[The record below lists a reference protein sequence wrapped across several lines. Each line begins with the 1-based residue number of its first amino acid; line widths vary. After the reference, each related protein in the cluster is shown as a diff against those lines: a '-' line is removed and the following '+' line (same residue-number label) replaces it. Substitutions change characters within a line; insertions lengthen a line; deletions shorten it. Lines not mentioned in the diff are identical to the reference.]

1 MSSVVAIVKSIVGQ
15 VFAVS
20 PEGIRRVLIEG
31 DRLFA
36 GEQVVTGAAGA
47 VTLALAD
54 GRTIDLG
61 RDTQWSANTPDSS
74 TDLSAA
80 TAQAAPSVEEL
91 QQAIAAGADPTQ
103 DLEATAA
110 GPGANDTGGD
120 GGGSHSFVLLSET
133 AGEVDPTV
141 GYPTEGP
148 NGAAAQNTREI
159 EGDTNPINA
168 DTGDDGV
175 VQRTATLTV
184 TATTAITEAGGVITY
199 TATVTQAPSA
209 DLTVNLSNG
218 QSVLIP
224 AGQTTGAVNVT
235 VPDTN
240 TPYID
245 PSQISAVVTGTTG
258 GGDLVVTTDPTPAVT
273 RVDDTIDVTTVT
285 LIVGNN
291 PVTEGTTI
299 TYTAVL
305 TNPAQTPVTVT
316 LSNGST
322 ITIPAGQSS
331 GSVDVA
337 APANDVYNNP
347 TTINTTITGAT
358 GGNFESLVP
367 STTPAVVNIVDS
379 IDTTTV
385 VLTATVPAGG
395 ALENGAILYT
405 ATVGATVTNS
415 PVVVTLSNGQTI
427 TIAVGET
434 SGSVSFPLGNDVY
447 NGADTI
453 STAITGVTGG
463 NYEQLTPNTTPV
475 VTPVG
480 DSIDVTN
487 VVLTATVPAGGA
499 LENGTILYT
508 ATVGAPVTGSP
519 VVVTLSNN
527 QTITIAVGETSGT
540 VSFAL
545 GNDVYNG
552 ADTISTAITGV
563 TGGNFEQLTPITT
576 PVVTPVGDSIDVTNV
591 VLTATVPA
599 GGALE
604 NGTILYTATVGATVT
619 NSPVVVTLSNGQ
631 TITIAVGE
639 TSGSV
644 SFPLGNDVYNGA
656 DTVSTA
662 ITGVTGGDFEQL
674 TPDTTPVVTPVGDSI
689 DVTNVVL
696 TATVP
701 AGGALENGTIL
712 YTATVGAPVTGSP
725 VVVTLSNN
733 QIITIAVGETSG
745 TVSFALGND
754 VYNGADTIS
763 TAITGVT
770 GGDFEQ
776 LTPITTPV
784 VTPVG
789 DSIDVTNVVLT
800 ATVPAG
806 GALEN
811 GTILYTATVGAPVTG
826 SPVVVTLSNNQTIT
840 IAVGETS
847 GTVSF
852 ALGNDVYNGA
862 DTISTAITGVTG
874 GNYEQLTPI
883 TTPVVTPVGD
893 SIDVTN
899 VVLTA
904 TVPAGGALENGT
916 ILYTATVG
924 ATVTNSPVVV
934 TLSNG
939 QTITI
944 AVGETSGTVSYALG
958 NDVYIGADTVS
969 TAITG
974 VTGGNFEQLT
984 PITTPVV
991 TPVGDVIDVTTIGLT
1006 GDASV
1011 TEGQSATYTLTLS
1024 NPTNVDTQITLNL
1037 TYGGSASRSDFQ
1049 GPDTIT
1055 VTIPRGQTNV
1065 QFQLPILDD
1074 SLVEGRE
1081 NVVVTIATPTGDN
1094 FESLVVDPQASSVD
1108 TTIIDNDAPVV
1119 GDNDGVPGNKLTG
1132 TEDTVLALDWAS
1144 FNIQPTANPNLDV
1157 GIKFTSLPANGS
1169 LQFND
1174 GTGWR
1179 DLTQADL
1186 GTTFS
1191 KAQIDAGTLRF
1202 VPVADESGSDAYNN
1216 GGTGDQRSD
1225 YANFTFTPTVDALVG
1240 KPGTVVIDIK
1250 PVADVPVLSVA
1261 QTISGLIKYTYT
1273 DLQGLGTNGEGAD
1286 PALIKSTIEA
1296 AGSRPGV
1303 VISDVGD
1310 SNVVQ
1315 GTGTKVTGLIFLEAG
1330 KTYTFSGKAD
1340 DGLLI
1345 NVGGKDLD
1353 GAHWGAGIDP
1363 TSGDYTGSI
1372 TPTETGYYSID
1383 LYHYNQNGPGFYNL
1397 NLSVDQGPATSI
1409 GASGVPLYSDISEV
1423 INQGI
1428 DVVPHVDV
1436 NGDGYYAGYELNHG
1450 AEDTAIQLSSI
1461 VVSFGDTL
1469 DGSEQHV
1476 LQISGIP
1483 VGAVLRDGANHTYVS
1498 EAGGNGT
1505 ANITGWDLTTL
1516 TFTPPTDF
1524 NGTVALTV
1532 TAIATENA
1540 DLANPASVS
1549 QQLNVIVD
1557 PVTDVTNVV
1566 LTAEVPAGGAV
1577 ENGTI
1582 VYTATVD
1589 SPVTG
1594 TPVVV
1599 TLSNTQ
1605 TITIP
1610 VGQTSG
1616 SVTYVIGNDVYKG
1629 ADTVSTGITGVSGGT
1644 YEQLT
1649 PNTTPVVTP
1658 VGDSIDVTNVVL
1670 TATVPAGGVAENG
1683 TIVYTATVG
1692 APVTGSPVVVTLSN
1706 TQIITIP
1713 VGQTSGSVSYV
1724 VGNDVYKG
1732 ADNVSTG
1739 ITGVSGGNYEQLT
1752 PNTTPVVTPVS
1763 DSNDVTNVVLTA
1775 AVPAGGAVE
1784 NGTIVYTA
1792 TVGAPVTGSPVVVT
1806 LSNNQTITIGVGETS
1821 GTVSYTLG
1829 NDVYNGANPVS
1840 TAITGVSGGNYEQ
1853 LTPNTTPVVTPV
1865 GDSTDI
1871 TNVVLTATV
1880 PAGGAL
1886 ENGTIVYTATVGA
1899 PVTGSP
1905 VVVTLS
1911 NNQTITIGVGETS
1924 GTVSYTLGN
1933 DVYTGAATVSTAIT
1947 GVTGGN
1953 YEQLTPNTTPI
1964 VTQVG
1969 DVTDVTTISLS
1980 GTASVTEGESAS
1992 YTLTLSNPT
2001 NVDTQVTLNLS
2012 YGGSATG
2019 ADYRGT
2025 DTITVTIK
2033 AGETSANF
2041 QLPIVDDALVEGREN
2056 VVVTIANPTGT
2067 NFESLVVNPQAASVN
2082 TVIIDNDAPVVG
2094 DNGDNNG
2101 VAGNKLSGTEDN
2113 AVALDWASFNVQ
2125 PTANPNL
2132 DLGIK
2137 FTSLPA
2143 NGNLQFNDGS
2153 GWKNLTQADLGTTF
2167 SKADIEDGKLQFVP
2181 VADESGSDAYN
2192 NAGTGDQHSD
2202 YASFTF
2208 TPTVDA
2214 LVGKPGTVTIDI
2226 KPVADAPI
2234 LSLTPDY
2241 VVPTGLIKYTYT
2253 GLQGLGTNGEGAD
2266 PALIKSTIEA
2276 ANRPQGVVVA
2286 DVGDTNVVQ
2295 GTSTK
2300 VTGLIFLEAGK
2311 TYTFTGKADDGLL
2324 INVGGKDLST
2334 AHWGAG
2340 VDPTS
2345 GDFSGTFK
2353 PTETG
2358 YYSLDLYHHNQNGPG
2373 FYGLNL
2379 SVDQGPVTP
2388 IGQSGALL
2396 YTDIADLV
2404 NQGIKV
2410 TPHVDG
2416 NGDGYYAGYEL
2427 NHGAEDTAIQLS
2439 TINVTFGDT
2448 RDGSELH
2455 VLQISGIPVGAE
2467 LRDASNNSYISTA
2480 GSNGTA
2486 DITGWDLK
2494 TLTITPPANYNGTLA
2509 LTVTA
2514 TATETADQ
2522 ANPASVSQQLN
2533 VIVDPVTDVTN
2544 VVLTAQTPPGGV
2556 LENGTIVYTAT
2567 VGNPVTGTPVVVKL
2581 SNDQVITIPVGETSG
2596 SVSYVV
2602 GNDVYKGADSIST
2615 TITGASGGNYEQ
2627 LTPITTPVVT
2637 PVGDTIDVTTISLT
2651 GDASATEGQS
2661 ATYTLTLSNPTNIDT
2676 KVTLNLTYGG
2686 TATRA
2691 DHQGTDSI
2699 TVTIPK
2705 GQTSIQF
2712 ELPIVD
2718 DALVEGRENVVVTIA
2733 TPTGD
2738 NFESLVVNP
2747 QAASVDT
2754 TIIDNDAPVVG
2765 DNGDNN
2771 GVAGNKLSGTEDTA
2785 VALDWASFN
2794 IQPTANPGLDLG
2806 IKFTGLP
2813 ANGSLQFNDGS
2824 GWKNLT
2830 AADLGT
2836 TFSKA
2841 DIDAGKLQ
2849 FVPVADESGSDA
2861 YNNAGT
2867 GDQHSD
2873 YASFTFTPTVD
2884 ALVGKP
2890 GTVTIDI
2897 KPVADAPILSLTPDY
2912 VVPTGLIKYTYTD
2925 LQGLGDTGEGADPAL
2940 IKSTIEAAGSRPGVV
2955 IAEVG
2960 DTNIV
2965 QGTATKVTG
2974 LIFLEAGKTYTFSG
2988 KADDG
2993 LLINVGG
3000 KDLGTAHWGAGVDPT
3015 SGDFS
3020 GSITPSETG
3029 YYSLDLY
3036 HHNQNGPGFYDLNL
3050 SVDQGPATSIGAS
3063 GVPLY
3068 TDIADLVNQG
3078 INVTPHVDG
3087 NGDGYY
3093 AGYELNHGAENTA
3106 IQLTTINVTFGDTR
3120 DGSEQ
3125 HLLQISGIP
3134 EGAVLRDGANHS
3146 YVSAAGGTGT
3156 ADITTWDL
3164 KTLTITPPTDF
3175 TGTLALTVKA
3185 TATESAD
3192 QANPASVSQQLNV
3205 IVDAVNEAPAVAM
3218 DQQMVFNEGS
3228 AESVNLVSG
3237 LIISDKDNTAGD
3249 QLQSAKIV
3257 IHNTMAGDILSSAF
3271 ETGKGTTT
3279 QGIGYKVDGVASEG
3293 TMTITLEGMASRA
3306 VYQELISS
3314 IQFKATGEHPESTV
3328 RQVSVEVTDTGVQGN
3343 GVNGASSVVA
3353 NSTMAVKPA
3362 VIVTLS
3368 AEPEAVEGGVIK
3380 YTATLTDLHG
3390 NAVNAQDT
3398 IRVDIGNGASISIA
3412 KGASASSTT
3421 VDAPADD
3428 VYKDADSVSR
3438 TIQNVSGGGNVTLMP
3453 GTTPVNVLVNDTI
3466 DATKVTL
3473 SATSAVNDGGVITYT
3488 ATLDHAAD
3496 KAVKLLLSNGQ
3507 TIDIA
3512 AKATQGSVNYTVAN
3526 DASRAG
3532 ILTVAVA
3539 GIANA
3544 ANGKPIDGNFEK
3556 LLYQDASASTTVT
3569 GPQTTIG
3576 ITGAERIIEGQS
3588 AVYTLTLSHETKSPV
3603 TVTLSYS
3610 GKAANGAD
3618 FQGQTTV
3625 VIAADKS
3632 SATFPISALSDQ
3644 LREGTEQLVVT
3655 IDSVTGGNF
3664 QSLTPDPAH
3673 ASIAINIIDNT
3684 LVADTATVDEGA
3696 TLNGNVLTNDR
3707 DGDNSL
3713 TVAKFT
3719 VGGTSY
3725 AMDASGHASAQVFA
3739 EVDKSSVV
3747 VGNLTIATD
3756 GSYTYTPAKGYEHW
3770 SGTVPTVTYTTDTG
3784 AVSTLNITVAPV
3796 SDTPLLSV
3804 ASPTSWTLS
3813 GDANT
3818 VTSGQV
3824 SQLGEAWK
3832 THNANNYIEVNP
3844 YSVYNGTSSS
3854 TKVIELESNVGDASD
3869 LYTVVANA
3877 KAGSLYTLDFDYSPR
3892 KGHEGD
3898 SDIKVM
3904 WGDKV
3909 VAVINGTT
3917 VGMVHYSLQ
3926 LPVDSTASK
3935 TLTFASVDKN
3945 SFGGLLDNI
3954 TLSTTGNTGV
3964 AGKAIALSEISS
3976 QLVDRDGSETLTTT
3990 ISNIQAGAT
3999 LSDGAHSFTAS
4010 STAQVADV
4018 SNWNLSALTLTTA
4031 ANAPVGDIN
4040 LKVNASAKDGTAVA
4054 AAAAEQTLTVHV
4066 VAAKQSYSAI
4076 TGNAGTETL
4085 DGTTGRD
4092 IIVGDV
4098 TPTQTQNGASYNI
4111 AYILDRS
4118 GSMKDTLASAKDSVA
4133 TAIQQLSQ
4141 NLGGGTVKVTI
4152 VDFGTDAKQGATLTL
4167 TPNMSLDAIK
4177 AGLGL
4182 NALTATGGTNY
4193 ESAFYKAEA
4202 WFKGTEATSNTG
4214 AVKLSYLITDGE
4226 PTYYLD
4232 AANNRQGDGRTTNN
4246 AVIDG
4251 SAEGFAALAK
4261 VSTVEAIGVGNSASV
4276 TTLQKFDSDGEVQT
4290 KIDVSNIAAALKN
4303 SLISAGGDTINGG
4316 EGHDILFGDTISFT
4330 KAGVTTEGT
4339 AALTEYVKS
4348 VTNTSSVTSEQVH
4361 DYITKHAG
4369 DFNVGPASSEGQAGL
4384 FTVAKGGND
4393 FLNGGDG
4400 NDIIYGQSGNDTLR
4414 GGAGNDILFGGAGKD
4429 TFVWKSGDVGT
4440 DTIKDFSH
4448 AEGDKLDLSDLLPS
4462 DAETNLANYLKLST
4476 DTAGNSTL
4484 QISTKGGMASA
4495 AASVTPDVTIKVD
4508 NAHWGSG
4515 TDAIK
4520 SLISGGDLLV
4530 KHHD

>member
-245 PSQISAVVTGTTG
+245 PSQISVVVTGTTG

-273 RVDDTIDVTTVT
+273 RIDDTIDVTTVT

-604 NGTILYTATVGATVT
+604 NGA
-619 NSPVVVTLSNGQ
+619 
-631 TITIAVGE
+631 
-639 TSGSV
+639 
-644 SFPLGNDVYNGA
+644 
-656 DTVSTA
+656 
-662 ITGVTGGDFEQL
+662 
-674 TPDTTPVVTPVGDSI
+674 
-689 DVTNVVL
+689 
-696 TATVP
+696 
-701 AGGALENGTIL
+701 IL

-1094 FESLVVDPQASSVD
+1094 FESLVVDPQAASVD

-1428 DVVPHVDV
+1428 DVVPHVDA

-2404 NQGIKV
+2404 NQGINV
-2410 TPHVDG
+2410 TPHVDA

-2676 KVTLNLTYGG
+2676 QVTLNLTYGG
-2686 TATRA
+2686 TATRG
-2691 DHQGTDSI
+2691 DHGGADSI

-2806 IKFTGLP
+2806 IKFTSLP
-2813 ANGSLQFNDGS
+2813 ANGLLQFKDGS
-2824 GWKNLT
+2824 EWKDLT

-2841 DIDAGKLQ
+2841 QIEGGALR
-2849 FVPVADESGSDA
+2849 FVPVADESGSDT

-2925 LQGLGDTGEGADPAL
+2925 LQGLGNTGEGADPAL
-2940 IKSTIEAAGSRPGVV
+2940 IKSTIDAAGSRPGVV
-2955 IAEVG
+2955 IADVG

-3106 IQLTTINVTFGDTR
+3106 IQLSTINVTFGDTR

-3293 TMTITLEGMASRA
+3293 TITITLEGMASRA

-3747 VGNLTIATD
+3747 VGNLTIATN

-3832 THNANNYIEVNP
+3832 TSNANNYIEVNP

-3854 TKVIELESNVGDASD
+3854 TKVIELESDVGAPSD

-3898 SDIKVM
+3898 SDIRVM

-3935 TLTFASVDKN
+3935 TLTFVSVDKN
-3945 SFGGLLDNI
+3945 SYGGLLDNI

-3964 AGKAIALSEISS
+3964 AGKAIALSEITS

-3999 LSDGAHSFTAS
+3999 LSDGTHSFTAS

-4018 SNWNLSALTLTTA
+4018 SDWSLSTLTLTTA
-4031 ANAPVGDIN
+4031 ANAPAGDIN

-4193 ESAFYKAEA
+4193 EAAFYKAEA

-4232 AANNRQGDGRTTNN
+4232 TANNRQGDGRTTNN

-4303 SLISAGGDTINGG
+4303 SLITAGGDTINGG

-4361 DYITKHAG
+4361 DYITKHAS

-4429 TFVWKSGDVGT
+4429 TFVWKSGDVGS

>member
-47 VTLALAD
+47 VTLELAD

-61 RDTQWSANTPDSS
+61 RETQWSANAPDSS

-80 TAQAAPSVEEL
+80 TAQAAPSVAEL

-110 GPGANDTGGD
+110 GPGANDTGGE

-148 NGAAAQNTREI
+148 NGAAGPNAREI
-159 EGDTNPINA
+159 VGDTNPINA
-168 DTGDDGV
+168 DTDADGPV
-175 VQRTATLTV
+175 LRTATLTV

-199 TATVTQAPSA
+199 TATLTQAPSS
-209 DLTVNLSNG
+209 DLTVTLSNG

-245 PSQISAVVTGTTG
+245 PSQISVVVTGTTG

-285 LIVGNN
+285 LTVGNN

-385 VLTATVPAGG
+385 VLTAAVPAGGALENGTIVYTATIGAPVTGSPVVVTLSNNQTITIGVGETSGSVSFPLGNDVYNGADTVSTAITGVTGGNYEQLTPNTTPVVTPVGDSIDVTNVVLTATVPAGG
-395 ALENGAILYT
+395 ALENGTILYT

-427 TIAVGET
+427 TIGVGET
-434 SGSVSFPLGNDVY
+434 SGTVSFPLGNDVY
-447 NGADTI
+447 NSADTV

-463 NYEQLTPNTTPV
+463 DFEQLTPNTTPV

-519 VVVTLSNN
+519 VVVTLSNSQIITIAVGETSGSVSFPLGN
-527 QTITIAVGETSGT
+527 DVYNGADTVSTAITGVTGGDFEQLTPNTTPVVTPVGDSIDVTNVVLTATVPAGGALENGTILYTATVGAPVTGSPVVVTLSNSQIITIAVGETSGT
-540 VSFAL
+540 VSFPLGNDVYNGADTVSTAITGVTGGNFEQLTPITTPVVTPVGDSIDVTNVVLTATVPAGGALENGTIVYTATVGAPVTGSPVVVTLSNSQIITIAVGETSGTVSFPLGNDVYNGADTVSTAITGVTGGNFEQLTPITTPVVTPVGDSVDVTNVVLTATVPAGGALENGTILYTATVGAPVNGSPVVVTLSNSQVITIAVGETSGSVSFPLGNDVYNGADTVSTAITGVTGGNFEQLTPITTPVVTPVGDSIDVTNVVLTATVPAGGALENGNILYTATVGAPVTGAPVVVTLSNNQTITIGVGETSGSVSFPL

-604 NGTILYTATVGATVT
+604 NGTILYTATVGA
-619 NSPVVVTLSNGQ
+619 
-631 TITIAVGE
+631 
-639 TSGSV
+639 
-644 SFPLGNDVYNGA
+644 
-656 DTVSTA
+656 
-662 ITGVTGGDFEQL
+662 
-674 TPDTTPVVTPVGDSI
+674 
-689 DVTNVVL
+689 
-696 TATVP
+696 
-701 AGGALENGTIL
+701 
-712 YTATVGAPVTGSP
+712 PVTGSP
-725 VVVTLSNN
+725 VVVTLSN
-733 QIITIAVGETSG
+733 S
-745 TVSFALGND
+745 
-754 VYNGADTIS
+754 
-763 TAITGVT
+763 
-770 GGDFEQ
+770 
-776 LTPITTPV
+776 
-784 VTPVG
+784 
-789 DSIDVTNVVLT
+789 
-800 ATVPAG
+800 
-806 GALEN
+806 
-811 GTILYTATVGAPVTG
+811 
-826 SPVVVTLSNNQTIT
+826 
-840 IAVGETS
+840 
-847 GTVSF
+847 
-852 ALGNDVYNGA
+852 
-862 DTISTAITGVTG
+862 
-874 GNYEQLTPI
+874 
-883 TTPVVTPVGD
+883 
-893 SIDVTN
+893 
-899 VVLTA
+899 
-904 TVPAGGALENGT
+904 
-916 ILYTATVG
+916 
-924 ATVTNSPVVV
+924 
-934 TLSNG
+934 

-958 NDVYIGADTVS
+958 NDVYIGADTIS

-991 TPVGDVIDVTTIGLT
+991 TPVGDIIDVTTIGLT

-1037 TYGGSASRSDFQ
+1037 SYGGTASRSDFQ

-1055 VTIPRGQTNV
+1055 VTIPRGQTSV

-1144 FNIQPTANPNLDV
+1144 FNIQPTANPGLDL

-1191 KAQIDAGTLRF
+1191 KAQIDTGALRF

-1240 KPGTVVIDIK
+1240 KPGTMVIDIR

-1261 QTISGLIKYTYT
+1261 QGISGLIKYTYT

-1303 VISDVGD
+1303 IISDVGD
-1310 SNVVQ
+1310 ANIVQ

-1330 KTYTFSGKAD
+1330 KVYTFSGKAD

-1363 TSGDYTGSI
+1363 TSGDYSGSI

-1383 LYHYNQNGPGFYNL
+1383 LYHYNQNGPGFYGL
-1397 NLSVDQGPATSI
+1397 NLSVDQAPATSI
-1409 GASGVPLYSDISEV
+1409 GQSGVPVYSDISD
-1423 INQGI
+1423 IIKQGI
-1428 DVVPHVDV
+1428 DVVPHVDA

-1461 VVSFGDTL
+1461 VVSFGDVR

-1483 VGAVLRDGANHTYVS
+1483 VGAELRDAAGHSYTAQ
-1498 EAGGNGT
+1498 AGGNGT
-1505 ANITGWDLTTL
+1505 ANITDWDLTTL

-1540 DLANPASVS
+1540 DPANPASVS

-1589 SPVTG
+1589 SPVAG
-1594 TPVVV
+1594 APVVV
-1599 TLSNTQ
+1599 TLSNSQ
-1605 TITIP
+1605 VITIA
-1610 VGQTSG
+1610 VGATSG
-1616 SVTYVIGNDVYKG
+1616 SVSYVIGNDVYKG
-1629 ADTVSTGITGVSGGT
+1629 ADTVSTAITGVSGGT

-1658 VGDSIDVTNVVL
+1658 VGDSIDVT
-1670 TATVPAGGVAENG
+1670 
-1683 TIVYTATVG
+1683 
-1692 APVTGSPVVVTLSN
+1692 
-1706 TQIITIP
+1706 
-1713 VGQTSGSVSYV
+1713 
-1724 VGNDVYKG
+1724 
-1732 ADNVSTG
+1732 
-1739 ITGVSGGNYEQLT
+1739 
-1752 PNTTPVVTPVS
+1752 
-1763 DSNDVTNVVLTA
+1763 
-1775 AVPAGGAVE
+1775 
-1784 NGTIVYTA
+1784 
-1792 TVGAPVTGSPVVVT
+1792 
-1806 LSNNQTITIGVGETS
+1806 TIG
-1821 GTVSYTLG
+1821 
-1829 NDVYNGANPVS
+1829 
-1840 TAITGVSGGNYEQ
+1840 
-1853 LTPNTTPVVTPV
+1853 
-1865 GDSTDI
+1865 
-1871 TNVVLTATV
+1871 
-1880 PAGGAL
+1880 
-1886 ENGTIVYTATVGA
+1886 
-1899 PVTGSP
+1899 
-1905 VVVTLS
+1905 
-1911 NNQTITIGVGETS
+1911 
-1924 GTVSYTLGN
+1924 
-1933 DVYTGAATVSTAIT
+1933 
-1947 GVTGGN
+1947 
-1953 YEQLTPNTTPI
+1953 
-1964 VTQVG
+1964 
-1969 DVTDVTTISLS
+1969 
-1980 GTASVTEGESAS
+1980 
-1992 YTLTLSNPT
+1992 
-2001 NVDTQVTLNLS
+2001 
-2012 YGGSATG
+2012 
-2019 ADYRGT
+2019 
-2025 DTITVTIK
+2025 
-2033 AGETSANF
+2033 
-2041 QLPIVDDALVEGREN
+2041 
-2056 VVVTIANPTGT
+2056 
-2067 NFESLVVNPQAASVN
+2067 
-2082 TVIIDNDAPVVG
+2082 
-2094 DNGDNNG
+2094 
-2101 VAGNKLSGTEDN
+2101 
-2113 AVALDWASFNVQ
+2113 
-2125 PTANPNL
+2125 
-2132 DLGIK
+2132 
-2137 FTSLPA
+2137 
-2143 NGNLQFNDGS
+2143 
-2153 GWKNLTQADLGTTF
+2153 
-2167 SKADIEDGKLQFVP
+2167 
-2181 VADESGSDAYN
+2181 
-2192 NAGTGDQHSD
+2192 
-2202 YASFTF
+2202 
-2208 TPTVDA
+2208 
-2214 LVGKPGTVTIDI
+2214 
-2226 KPVADAPI
+2226 
-2234 LSLTPDY
+2234 
-2241 VVPTGLIKYTYT
+2241 
-2253 GLQGLGTNGEGAD
+2253 
-2266 PALIKSTIEA
+2266 
-2276 ANRPQGVVVA
+2276 
-2286 DVGDTNVVQ
+2286 
-2295 GTSTK
+2295 
-2300 VTGLIFLEAGK
+2300 
-2311 TYTFTGKADDGLL
+2311 
-2324 INVGGKDLST
+2324 
-2334 AHWGAG
+2334 
-2340 VDPTS
+2340 
-2345 GDFSGTFK
+2345 
-2353 PTETG
+2353 
-2358 YYSLDLYHHNQNGPG
+2358 
-2373 FYGLNL
+2373 
-2379 SVDQGPVTP
+2379 
-2388 IGQSGALL
+2388 
-2396 YTDIADLV
+2396 
-2404 NQGIKV
+2404 
-2410 TPHVDG
+2410 
-2416 NGDGYYAGYEL
+2416 
-2427 NHGAEDTAIQLS
+2427 
-2439 TINVTFGDT
+2439 
-2448 RDGSELH
+2448 
-2455 VLQISGIPVGAE
+2455 
-2467 LRDASNNSYISTA
+2467 
-2480 GSNGTA
+2480 
-2486 DITGWDLK
+2486 
-2494 TLTITPPANYNGTLA
+2494 
-2509 LTVTA
+2509 
-2514 TATETADQ
+2514 
-2522 ANPASVSQQLN
+2522 
-2533 VIVDPVTDVTN
+2533 
-2544 VVLTAQTPPGGV
+2544 
-2556 LENGTIVYTAT
+2556 
-2567 VGNPVTGTPVVVKL
+2567 
-2581 SNDQVITIPVGETSG
+2581 
-2596 SVSYVV
+2596 
-2602 GNDVYKGADSIST
+2602 
-2615 TITGASGGNYEQ
+2615 
-2627 LTPITTPVVT
+2627 
-2637 PVGDTIDVTTISLT
+2637 LT

-2661 ATYTLTLSNPTNIDT
+2661 AVYTLTLSNPTNTDT
-2676 KVTLNLTYGG
+2676 QVTLNLTYGG
-2686 TATRA
+2686 SATRA
-2691 DHQGTDSI
+2691 DYQGQDSI

-2705 GQTSIQF
+2705 GQTSVQF
-2712 ELPIVD
+2712 QLPIVD
-2718 DALVEGRENVVVTIA
+2718 DSLVEGRENVVVTIA

-2747 QAASVDT
+2747 QAASVNT
-2754 TIIDNDAPVVG
+2754 AIIDNDAPVVG

-2785 VALDWASFN
+2785 VALNWASFN

-2806 IKFTGLP
+2806 IKFTSLP
-2813 ANGSLQFNDGS
+2813 VNGSLQLQNDNGE
-2824 GWKNLT
+2824 WRDLT
-2830 AADLGT
+2830 QADVGT
-2836 TFSKA
+2836 TFTKA
-2841 DIDAGKLQ
+2841 QIDNGALR

-2861 YNNAGT
+2861 YNNDGT
-2867 GDQHSD
+2867 GDQRSD

-2897 KPVADAPILSLTPDY
+2897 APVADAPILSLTPGY

-2925 LQGLGDTGEGADPAL
+2925 LQGLGTTGEGADPAQ

-2955 IAEVG
+2955 IADVG
-2960 DTNIV
+2960 DSNIV
-2965 QGTATKVTG
+2965 QGTGTKVTG

-3020 GSITPSETG
+3020 GSITPAETG

-3050 SVDQGPATSIGAS
+3050 SVDQGPATSIGQS

-3078 INVTPHVDG
+3078 INVTSHVDSNG
-3087 NGDGYY
+3087 DGYYAGYELNHGAEDTAIQLSTINVSFGDTRDGSEQHVLQISGIPVGAVLRDGANHSYLSNDGGTGTADITGWDLKTLSITPPANYNGTLALTVTATATESADVANPASVSQPLNVIVDPVTDVTNVVLTAQTPAGGVLENGTIVYTATVGDTVTGTPVVVTLSNNQTITIPVGQTSGSVSYVVGNDVYKGADSISITITGATGGTYEQLTPNTTPVVTPVGDSIDVTTIGLTGDASATEGQSAVYTLTLSNPTNTDTQVTLNLTYGGSATRADYQGQDSITVIIPKGQTSVQFQLPIVDDSLVEGRENVVVTIATPTGDNFESLVVNPQAASVNTAIIDNDAPVVGDNGDNNGVAGNKLSGTEDTAVALDWASFNIQPTANPGLDLGIKFTSLPVNGSLQLQNDNGEWRDLTQADVGTTFTKAQIDNGALRFVPVADESGSDAYNNAGTGDQRSDYASFTFTPTVDALVGKPGTVTIDIAPVADAPILSLTPGYVVPTGLIKYTYTDLQGLGTTGEGADPAQIKSTIEAAGSRPGVVIADVGDSNIVQGTGTKVTGLIFLEAGKTYTFSGKADDGLLINVGGKDLGTAHWGAGIDPTSGDFSGSITPAETGYYSLDLYHHNQNGPGFYDLNLSVDQGPATSIGQSGVPLYTDIADLVNQGINVTSHVDANGDGYY

-3106 IQLTTINVTFGDTR
+3106 IQLSTINVTFGDTA
-3120 DGSEQ
+3120 DKSEQ
-3125 HLLQISGIP
+3125 HVLQISGIP

-3146 YVSAAGGTGT
+3146 YVSEAGGNGT
-3156 ADITTWDL
+3156 ADITQWDL

-3175 TGTLALTVKA
+3175 IGTLALTVKA
-3185 TATESAD
+3185 IATENAD
-3192 QANPASVSQQLNV
+3192 LANPASVTQPLNV
-3205 IVDAVNEAPAVAM
+3205 IVDAVNTAPVVVM
-3218 DQQMVFNEGS
+3218 DEQVVFNEGS

-3237 LIISDKDNTAGD
+3237 LSISDKDNSAGD
-3249 QLQSAKIV
+3249 QLQGAKIV
-3257 IHNTMAGDILSSAF
+3257 IQNTMAGDTLSSAF
-3271 ETGKGTTT
+3271 ETGNGTTA
-3279 QGIGYKVDGVASEG
+3279 QGIGYKVGGVASDG

-3306 VYQELISS
+3306 AYQELINS
-3314 IQFKATGEHPESTV
+3314 IKFQATGEHPESTV
-3328 RQVSVEVTDTGVQGN
+3328 RQVSVEVTDTGVQSN
-3343 GVNGASSVVA
+3343 GVNGATSVVA
-3353 NSTMAVKPA
+3353 NSMLAVKPA
-3362 VIVTLS
+3362 VVVTLS
-3368 AEPEAVEGGVIK
+3368 AEPQAVEGGVIK

-3390 NAVNAQDT
+3390 NTVNALET
-3398 IRVDIGNGASISIA
+3398 VRVDIGNGDSISIA
-3412 KGASASSTT
+3412 KGASASAIT
-3421 VDAPADD
+3421 VAAPLDD

-3438 TIQNVSGGGNVTLMP
+3438 TIQNVTGGGDVTLVP

-3473 SATSAVNDGGVITYT
+3473 NATSAVNDGGVITYT

-3496 KAVKLLLSNGQ
+3496 KALKLVLSNGQ

-3512 AKATQGSVNYTVAN
+3512 ANAKQGFVNYTVGN

-3532 ILTVAVA
+3532 ILTVAIA
-3539 GIANA
+3539 GIASA
-3544 ANGKPIDGNFEK
+3544 ADGKLIDGNFEN
-3556 LLYQDASASTTVT
+3556 LQYQGVSATTAVT

-3588 AVYTLTLSHETKSPV
+3588 AIYTLTLSNETKSQV
-3603 TVTLSYS
+3603 TVTLNYS

-3625 VIAADKS
+3625 VIDADKS

-3664 QSLTPDPAH
+3664 QSLTTDPAH
-3673 ASIAINIIDNT
+3673 ASVAINIIDNN
-3684 LVADTATVDEGA
+3684 LVVDTATVDEGA

-3713 TVAKFT
+3713 TVAKFSI
-3719 VGGTSY
+3719 GGTSY
-3725 AMDASGHASAQVFA
+3725 AMDASGHASAPVTATVGNQ
-3739 EVDKSSVV
+3739 SVT
-3747 VGNLTIATD
+3747 VGNLTIASD
-3756 GSYTYTPAKGYEHW
+3756 GSYTYTPIKAYENW
-3770 SGTVPTVTYTTDTG
+3770 SGSLPTVTYTTDTG
-3784 AVSTLNITVAPV
+3784 AVSTLNVTVAPV

-3804 ASPTSWTLS
+3804 ASPTTWSLAA
-3813 GDANT
+3813 DANT
-3818 VTSGQV
+3818 VTSAQV

-3832 THNANNYIEVNP
+3832 TNNAGNYIEVNP
-3844 YSVYNGTSSS
+3844 YSVYNGTAST
-3854 TKVIELESNVGDASD
+3854 TKVIELEGRESDASD
-3869 LYTVVANA
+3869 LYTVVSNA

-3917 VGMVHYSLQ
+3917 PGMVHYSLQ

-3954 TLSTTGNTGV
+3954 TLATTSNTGV
-3964 AGKAIALSEISS
+3964 AGKAIALSAISS
-3976 QLVDRDGSETLTTT
+3976 ELVDRDGSETLTTT

-3999 LSDGAHSFTAS
+3999 LSDGTHSFTAS
-4010 STAQVADV
+4010 STAQTADV
-4018 SNWNLSALTLTTA
+4018 STWNLSALTLTTA

-4040 LKVNASAKDGTAVA
+4040 LKVNATAKDGNAEA
-4054 AAAAEQTLTVHV
+4054 ASAAEQTLTVHV
-4066 VAAKQSYSAI
+4066 VATQQSFSVI

-4133 TAIQQLSQ
+4133 NAIQQLSQ

-4152 VDFGTDAKQGATLTL
+4152 VDFGTDSKQGATLTL
-4167 TPNMSLDAIK
+4167 TPNMSVDAIK

-4182 NALTATGGTNY
+4182 NAITATGGTNY
-4193 ESAFYKAEA
+4193 ESAFFKAA
-4202 WFKGTEATSNTG
+4202 TWFNGTEATSNTG

-4226 PTYYLD
+4226 PNYYLD
-4232 AANNRQGDGRTTNN
+4232 AAGNRQGNGSTTTS

-4261 VSTVEAIGVGNSASV
+4261 VSTVEAIGVGNNANSATV
-4276 TTLQKFDSDGEVQT
+4276 ATLQKFDSDGEVQS
-4290 KIDVSNIAAALKN
+4290 KIDVTNIAAALKN
-4303 SLISAGGDTINGG
+4303 SLITAGGDTINGG

-4339 AALTEYVKS
+4339 TALSEYVKS

-4361 DYITKHAG
+4361 DYITKHASE
-4369 DFNVGPASSEGQAGL
+4369 FNVGAASSDGQAGL

-4400 NDIIYGQSGNDTLR
+4400 NDIIYGQRGDDTLR
-4414 GGAGNDILFGGAGKD
+4414 GGAGNDVLFGGAGKD
-4429 TFVWKSGDVGT
+4429 TFVWKTGDVGT

-4484 QISTKGGMASA
+4484 QISTKGGMTSASA
-4495 AASVTPDVTIKVD
+4495 TVTPDVTIKVD